1 MERALAD
8 GAGVLLAALLIVA
21 GGLKIAQPVQF
32 GAALQRLVPRPWLG
46 SGLWRP
52 RALARLIGALECGV
66 GGALVLTPPGS
77 AAAAASLGSAV
88 LFSCF
93 VAVVVTAIRKGES
106 CGCWASLSDGPA
118 GGAELGRA
126 LWLAAIAWARV
137 LIGSGTPSIGW
148 PAVLAAAALFAA
160 TAVAASIGAWR
171 RPRLAGKIRDQ
182 PRSTMDRALFLLGA
196 VVSNGAD
203 FKLASPPRPEVP
215 VGALQDRVRQLRGD
229 PTVVALHDFLDGHGR
244 RLEWERATGYNRP
257 LQPGQKDARSALSIV
272 VPSGSDGQ
280 VILVVP
286 EGQSVAAFGHIPAAT
301 FVATD
306 GKLKATPIVRPA
318 TTLVASA

>member
-1 MERALAD
+1 MERAVAD

-46 SGLWRP
+46 SRLWRP
-52 RALARLIGALECGV
+52 RALARLVGALECGI
-66 GGALVLTPPGS
+66 GGALVVTTSG
-77 AAAAASLGSAV
+77 AAVAASVGSAV

-93 VAVVVTAIRKGES
+93 VAVVVIAIRKGES

-126 LWLAAIAWARV
+126 LWLGAIAWARV
-137 LIGSGTPSIGW
+137 LIGSGTPSVGR
-148 PAVLAAAALFAA
+148 PAVLAAAALFAGMA
-160 TAVAASIGAWR
+160 ISASIGASL
-171 RPRLAGKIRDQ
+171 RPVLPGKVREQ
-182 PRSTMDRALFLLGA
+182 PRPNLARTLFLLGA

-203 FKLASPPRPEVP
+203 VKLASPQRQAVP
-215 VGALQDRVRQLRGD
+215 VEALQDRVRQLRDD
-229 PTVVALHDFLDGHGR
+229 PTVLALHDFLDGHGR

-257 LQPGQKDARSALSIV
+257 LQPGQKAAKSALSIV